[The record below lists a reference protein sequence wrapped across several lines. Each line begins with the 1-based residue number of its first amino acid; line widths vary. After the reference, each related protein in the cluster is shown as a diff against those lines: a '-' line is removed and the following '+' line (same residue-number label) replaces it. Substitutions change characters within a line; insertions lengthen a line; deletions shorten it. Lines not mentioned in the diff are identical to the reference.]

1 MAIASSRATQ
11 GHNAAMNA
19 PGQSP
24 QRANGTRFERRL
36 LSDAM
41 LALLPSLLLIAWLL
55 WQRPEPGTGL
65 WMLVGL
71 AALFTFALVARLRE
85 RVVFPLYTLSNLLE
99 ALREGDYSLRG
110 SRAQRGD
117 AIGDVVWEVNALSQ
131 TLREQRLRVE
141 EASAL
146 LGKII
151 AAIDIAMF
159 SFDHHQQLHL
169 INPAGERLLQVRAND
184 VAGYS
189 ADALGL
195 HPCLQIDQ
203 AAVVRRA
210 FPGGTGSFEVRR
222 FRFRQSGLPY
232 DLLVITDLSRALREE
247 ERQTW
252 QRLIRVLGH
261 ELNNSLAP
269 IKSMAATLADLT
281 ARPVLPGDWREDV
294 QGGLRVI
301 GDRAEA
307 LNRFMTGY
315 AALARL
321 PPPRLR
327 AVELAPLLTRVAR
340 LEQRLQVAL
349 HHGPA
354 LVCRFDPDQLE
365 QALINLL
372 RNAAD
377 AALPQH
383 GGVQLRWSQVHE
395 RLHIEVIDDGLGLS
409 GSDNLFVPFFT
420 TKPGGSGIGLVLARQ
435 IVEAHGGSLQLRNRT
450 DRSGCIARIEL
461 PLALA

>member
-1 MAIASSRATQ
+1 
-11 GHNAAMNA
+11 MNA
-19 PGQSP
+19 PPGHSSP
-24 QRANGTRFERRL
+24 RAAGMRFERRL
-36 LSDAM
+36 LWDVA
-41 LALLPSLLLIAWLL
+41 LTLLPSLLVIAWLL
-55 WQRPEPGTGL
+55 WQQPEPGTTLGVFIGAAV
-65 WMLVGL
+65 LVTLGL
-71 AALFTFALVARLRE
+71 AARLRE

-110 SRAQRGD
+110 SRARRGD

-131 TLREQRLRVE
+131 TLREQRMQVE

-159 SFDHHQQLHL
+159 SFDHREQLHL
-169 INPAGERLLQVRAND
+169 INPAGEHLLQVRAD
-184 VAGYS
+184 AVAGRS

-195 HPCLQIDQ
+195 RECLQIEQ

-210 FPGGTGSFEVRR
+210 FPGGSGSFDVRR
-222 FRFRQSGLPY
+222 FRFRQSGRPY

-261 ELNNSLAP
+261 ELNNSLTP
-269 IKSMAATLADLT
+269 IKSMSATLADLT
-281 ARPVLPGDWREDV
+281 ARPNLPDDWREDV
-294 QGGLRVI
+294 QDGLRVI

-321 PPPRLR
+321 PAPRLR
-327 AVELAPLLTRVAR
+327 EVELAPLLTRLTR
-340 LEQRLQVAL
+340 LERRLSVSL
-349 HHGPA
+349 LEGPA
-354 LVCRFDPDQLE
+354 LTVRLDPDQLE

-377 AALPQH
+377 AALPQR
-383 GGVQLRWSQVHE
+383 GGVQVQWSEASGRVC
-395 RLHIEVIDDGLGLS
+395 IEVIDEGLGLA

-435 IVEAHGGSLQLRNRT
+435 IVEAHGGGLTLRNRE
-450 DRSGCIARIEL
+450 DRSGCIARVEL
-461 PLALA
+461 PSQ

>member
-1 MAIASSRATQ
+1 
-11 GHNAAMNA
+11 MNA
-19 PGQSP
+19 PDPASP
-24 QRANGTRFERRL
+24 HTSGIRFEQRL
-36 LSDAM
+36 LWDVAWV
-41 LALLPSLLLIAWLL
+41 LLPSLLLIAWLL
-55 WQRPEPGTGL
+55 WWRPAPGTGL
-65 WMLVGL
+65 WVVAGL
-71 AALFTFALVARLRE
+71 ASLVTIALVSRLRK

-117 AIGDVVWEVNALSQ
+117 AIGDVVCEVNALSQ

-141 EASAL
+141 ESSAL

-169 INPAGERLLQVRAND
+169 INPAGERLLQVRAAD
-184 VAGYS
+184 VAGIT
-189 ADALGL
+189 AAALGL
-195 HPCLQIDQ
+195 HACLQIEQ
-203 AAVVRRA
+203 SAVVRRA
-210 FPGGTGSFEVRR
+210 FAGGSGSFEVRR
-222 FRFRQSGLPY
+222 FHFRQGGLPC
-232 DLLVITDLSRALREE
+232 DLLVIADLSRALREE

-281 ARPVLPGDWREDV
+281 ARPELPEDWREDV
-294 QGGLRVI
+294 QDGLRVI

-327 AVELAPLLTRVAR
+327 AVELAPLLSRVVR
-340 LEQRLQVAL
+340 LETRLQVMVQA
-349 HHGPA
+349 GPTV
-354 LVCRFDPDQLE
+354 VCRLDPDQCE

-377 AALPQH
+377 AALPQR
-383 GGVQLRWSQVHE
+383 GGVQLRWSQVHD
-395 RLHIEVIDDGLGLS
+395 RLRIEVLDEGLGLS

-435 IVEAHGGSLQLRNRT
+435 IAEGHGGTLTLHNRA

-461 PLALA
+461 PLALAQSPP